1 MASDERKQ
9 IALDAI
15 SSRNEL
21 FRSAVAATA
30 DQVRGLLSGT
40 GDVAEDQSVALGAFA
55 KGRVDFNRF
64 SSFTPKVAK
73 IDAAAEAP
81 IRAAQEVLKSLLA
94 QGDELF
100 VLHLEEGKDLSRKV
114 GRRLSLI
121 GRAFSAAHVI
131 DLAKRGQY
139 KEEEHA
145 AMLEKFPFH
154 KWNKSERALAPALV
168 IELSAADFK
177 PSVIV
182 PYLDEH
188 SKFVFKVEGDAS
200 AAALSRVIS
209 PGVFVQQETGDA
221 ALDAFAEFEGPAVA
235 ALVSTNAASFIHDP
249 SAGETTYERFVSLE
263 FPKEVKKLAIGGISV
278 AQQAQD
284 YALLESLSVVSVPT
298 GDAASDPAGKLSA
311 WLLSQS
317 DLTGSSA

>member
-15 SSRNEL
+15 RSRVEL
-21 FRSAVAATA
+21 FQSAVTTTA

-40 GDVAEDQSVALGAFA
+40 GDVEADQSVALGLFA
-55 KGRVDFNRF
+55 QGRVNVDRF
-64 SSFTPKVAK
+64 ASFAPKSLR
-73 IDAAAEAP
+73 IDSAAEAP

-100 VLHLEEGKDLSRKV
+100 VLQIEEGKDLSLQIS
-114 GRRLSLI
+114 RRLASI
-121 GRAFSAAHVI
+121 GRAFAAAHVV
-131 DLAKRGQY
+131 DLAKRGKY
-139 KEEEHA
+139 SDDEHA
-145 AMLEKFPFH
+145 TLLEKYPF
-154 KWNKSERALAPALV
+154 KRWTSSERALAPALV
-168 IELSAADFK
+168 IELSGADFQ

-182 PYLDEH
+182 PFLDGNTKYLFNVD
-188 SKFVFKVEGDAS
+188 GIAP

-221 ALDAFAEFEGPAVA
+221 ALEAFSDCEGVAVA
-235 ALVSTNAASFIHDP
+235 ALLPEDAVSFVHDP
-249 SAGETTYERFVSLE
+249 SAGETSHERFVSLQ
-263 FPKEVKKLAIGGISV
+263 FPKEVRKRTIGGISP

-284 YALLESLSVVSVPT
+284 YALLESLSVLAVPT

-311 WLLSQS
+311 WLISQS
-317 DLTGSSA
+317 DLSGSSA

>member
-15 SSRNEL
+15 GLRTEL
-21 FRSAVAATA
+21 FRSAVAAAA
-30 DQVRGLLSGT
+30 DQIRGLLAGT
-40 GDVAEDQSVALGAFA
+40 GDVVEDQSVALGPFA
-55 KGRVDFNRF
+55 QGRVNIDRF
-64 SSFTPKVAK
+64 ASFAPQATL

-100 VLHLEEGKDLSRKV
+100 VLHIDEGKDLSRKI

-121 GRAFSAAHVI
+121 GRAFAAARVI

-145 AMLEKFPFH
+145 AMLEKYPFP
-154 KWNKSERALAPALV
+154 KWNNSERALVPALV
-168 IELSAADFK
+168 IELCGADFK
-177 PSVIV
+177 PSLIV
-182 PYLDEH
+182 PFLDEH
-188 SKFVFKVEGDAS
+188 SKFVFKVDGNAP

-221 ALDAFAEFEGPAVA
+221 ALDAFSEFEGPAVA
-235 ALVSTNAASFIHDP
+235 ALLTPTAVSFVHDP

-263 FPKEVKKLAIGGISV
+263 FPKEVKKIAVGGISP

-284 YALLESLSVVSVPT
+284 YALLESLSVVPVPT

-317 DLTGSSA
+317 DLSGSSA